1 MAGIKTEP
9 SPQLFARIG
18 GIAYLV
24 IIIAG
29 GYDEMFIRNAM
40 IVAGDAAAT
49 ARNIAASPLLWR
61 ISLAGDVVMHICDLI
76 LAVVYYF
83 LFKPVNKHLALLSL
97 LFGLVQTAVLVA
109 NKMNLVMPL
118 LLLNNNAAYLKSFSP
133 EQLQALTYTAL
144 KAHDYGF
151 DIGLIFFGVS
161 CLLDGY
167 LIRKSR
173 YLPAVIGVLVQIAG
187 LCYLINSFV
196 LILSPALANRLFPF
210 ILLPPLAGELSI
222 CLWLIFQGVNLK
234 IWNERQLELRRGEM
248 A

>member
-1 MAGIKTEP
+1 MASISTNP

-18 GIAYLV
+18 GLAYLV

-29 GYDEMFIRNAM
+29 GYDEMFIRNTM

-97 LFGLVQTAVLVA
+97 LFGLIQTAVLVA

-133 EQLQALTYTAL
+133 EQLQALAYTSL

-151 DIGLIFFGVS
+151 DIGLVFFGVS

-173 YLPAVIGVLVQIAG
+173 YLPAVLGVLVQIAG
-187 LCYLINSFV
+187 ICYLVNSFA
-196 LILSPALANRLFPF
+196 LIIS
-210 ILLPPLAGELSI
+210 PPLASQLFPAILVPPLVGELSI
-222 CLWLIFQGVNLK
+222 CLWLIFKRVNLA
-234 IWNERQLELRRGEM
+234 IWNERQLELKM
-248 A
+248 AERA